1 MRSQRGSRL
10 ESVFVPRH
18 GRRLP
23 SALSLLAISVCIL
36 VAALLFGVAAAPP
49 AQAVD
54 AGHISGTVTNA
65 GHDPLPNIS
74 VNVYA
79 SLNDYYNWNQLAN
92 QWTNADGTYDLGGL
106 PVGSYLVE
114 FRDDNKGDYLTQY
127 YKGQLTADQA
137 TLVPVTVGHTTPG
150 IDAVLTVAGHISGTV
165 TKAGGVGL
173 NNISVNAYA
182 SLDDYNNGQQ
192 VANTGTNPD
201 GTYDLGGLP
210 NSPTGYIVE
219 FADWNNGDYI
229 MQYYKGQLTA
239 DQATLVPVTVGH
251 TTPGIDA
258 VLTVAGHIS
267 GTVTKAGG
275 VGLNNISVNAYASL
289 DDYNNGQQVANTG
302 TNADGTYDLGGLPA
316 SPTGYIVEFADWN
329 NGDYIMQYYKGQ
341 LTADQAT
348 LVPVTIGTPETGID
362 AVLAVA
368 GHISGTVTKAGGVGL
383 NNISVN
389 AYASLDDYNN
399 GQQVANTG
407 TGTNADGTY
416 DLGGLPA
423 SPTGYI
429 VEFADWNNGD
439 YFTQYYDNTPIA
451 RWATLVPVTIGTPE
465 TGIDAVLISTAVPT
479 VTGFTPTSGPV
490 GTSVTLTGTGFLDAT
505 GVRFHGTASWAACA
519 VVSDTQIT
527 ATVLAGATTGTITV
541 AAPGGTGES
550 ATSFTVTPTP
560 TPTPIPT
567 PAVTSFTP
575 TSGLVG
581 TAVTLTGTGFTGA
594 TKVAFHGT
602 SAATFSVNSAT
613 KMTATVPSG
622 ATTGPIAV
630 TTPGGS
636 AASAASFTV
645 VFRPK
650 VTLKLSGLTSGA
662 IRLGRRV
669 TAKGTV
675 TPTRLAGSKVK
686 LTVQKKRGARWVT
699 VKRVA
704 RTISASGAYSWKYKP
719 VRKGAYRMRATIA
732 KTVAHTAAKTKWRP
746 FRVK

>member
-1 MRSQRGSRL
+1 
-10 ESVFVPRH
+10 
-18 GRRLP
+18 
-23 SALSLLAISVCIL
+23 
-36 VAALLFGVAAAPP
+36 
-49 AQAVD
+49 
-54 AGHISGTVTNA
+54 
-65 GHDPLPNIS
+65 
-74 VNVYA
+74 
-79 SLNDYYNWNQLAN
+79 
-92 QWTNADGTYDLGGL
+92 
-106 PVGSYLVE
+106 
-114 FRDDNKGDYLTQY
+114 
-127 YKGQLTADQA
+127 
-137 TLVPVTVGHTTPG
+137 
-150 IDAVLTVAGHISGTV
+150 
-165 TKAGGVGL
+165 
-173 NNISVNAYA
+173 VNAYA

-192 VANTGTNPD
+192 VANTGTNP
-201 GTYDLGGLP
+201 
-210 NSPTGYIVE
+210 
-219 FADWNNGDYI
+219 
-229 MQYYKGQLTA
+229 
-239 DQATLVPVTVGH
+239 
-251 TTPGIDA
+251 
-258 VLTVAGHIS
+258 
-267 GTVTKAGG
+267 
-275 VGLNNISVNAYASL
+275 
-289 DDYNNGQQVANTG
+289 
-302 TNADGTYDLGGLPA
+302 DGTYDLGGLPA

-423 SPTGYI
+423 STTGYI

-541 AAPGGTGES
+541 AAPGG
-550 ATSFTVTPTP
+550 
-560 TPTPIPT
+560 
-567 PAVTSFTP
+567 
-575 TSGLVG
+575 
-581 TAVTLTGTGFTGA
+581 
-594 TKVAFHGT
+594 
-602 SAATFSVNSAT
+602 
-613 KMTATVPSG
+613 
-622 ATTGPIAV
+622 
-630 TTPGGS
+630 S